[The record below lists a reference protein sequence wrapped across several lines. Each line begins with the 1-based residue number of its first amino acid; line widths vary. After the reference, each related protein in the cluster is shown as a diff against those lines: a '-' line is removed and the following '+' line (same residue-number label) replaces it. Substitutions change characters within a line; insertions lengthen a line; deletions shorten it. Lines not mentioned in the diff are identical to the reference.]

1 MGCEHD
7 DESSAASAAAPMW
20 KRSIMAQR
28 AALHARLGE
37 VLAADEHRGE
47 PL

>member
-1 MGCEHD
+1 MGYEHD
-7 DESSAASAAAPMW
+7 DEAPASAAAPMW

-37 VLAADEHRGE
+37 VLAADEYRGE